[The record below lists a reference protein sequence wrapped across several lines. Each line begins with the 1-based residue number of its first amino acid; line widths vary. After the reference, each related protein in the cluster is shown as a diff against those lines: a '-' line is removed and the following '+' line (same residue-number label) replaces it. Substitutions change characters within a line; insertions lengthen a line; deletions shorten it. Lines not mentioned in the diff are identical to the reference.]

1 MLRSSFPTV
10 SRAMSLRPDPI
21 PQDLGV
27 SPGAAADPQAAARA
41 MRAPLRIGVYDSGV
55 GGLSVL
61 RAIRARLPR
70 AELLYAADTGFAPYG
85 DRPEADIHERA
96 RRVVG
101 FLRDRGAQ
109 VVVIACNTATT
120 VAVGGLRGTGD
131 LPPIVGVEP
140 GVKPAVAM
148 SATGRVGVLA
158 TTRTV
163 TSDKL
168 RRLVQAHGGGARILL
183 QACPGLADTLESVD
197 AGDPALAA
205 LVERYSAPLRE
216 AGVDV
221 AVLGCTHY
229 VFARALFERALP
241 GVRLVDTA
249 DAVARQTA
257 RVAAEVDERVELAVA
272 AAAEPPPSGA
282 AFADGPALQAFS
294 SGDPDVLA
302 GFARRWLAWR
312 VDVRAMDC

>member
-10 SRAMSLRPDPI
+10 SRAMSLRPHPI
-21 PQDLGV
+21 SLDLGV
-27 SPGAAADPQAAARA
+27 CPEAATGPGAASG
-41 MRAPLRIGVYDSGV
+41 RAPLRIGVFDSGV

-85 DRPEADIHERA
+85 DRPEADIHERS
-96 RRVVG
+96 RRVVD
-101 FLRDRGAQ
+101 FLRGRDAQ

-120 VAVGGLRGTGD
+120 VAVRELRGAGGM
-131 LPPIVGVEP
+131 PPIVGVEP
-140 GVKPAVAM
+140 GIKPAVAL
-148 SATGRVGVLA
+148 SAARRVGVLA

-163 TSDKL
+163 RSE
-168 RRLVQAHGGGARILL
+168 RVRSLVRDHGADAHVVL
-183 QACPGLADTLESVD
+183 QACPGLVD
-197 AGDPALAA
+197 AIESPAAGEDALAA
-205 LVERYSAPLRE
+205 LVERYSAPLRD

-229 VFARALFERALP
+229 AFARALFERALP
-241 GVRLVDTA
+241 GVRFVDTA

-257 RVAAEVDERVELAVA
+257 RVAAEADDRVDLAVA
-272 AAAEPPPSGA
+272 AAADAPPAGA

-294 SGDPDVLA
+294 SGDPAVLA
-302 GFARRWLAWR
+302 GFARRWLDWR
-312 VDVRAMDC
+312 VDVQAMDC